1 MTEHT
6 APANTWAES
15 LRSAGRRV
23 TKQRLAVLAAVEQSP
38 HSTADDVVTAVRA
51 ELADI
56 TVQSRDEPH
65 ETIVDDI
72 VAALPKLLEQSTGGE
87 T

>member
-1 MTEHT
+1 L
-6 APANTWAES
+6 P
-15 LRSAGRRV
+15 LREPFYS
-23 TKQRLAVLAAVEQSP
+23 E
-38 HSTADDVVTAVRA
+38 
-51 ELADI
+51 ADI